1 MRKVLV
7 MSVSLALFAAACGG
21 GDDDS
26 ASTSTVP
33 DTEAPTAASTTEGGG
48 GGGDSG
54 DSGDGGSAATT
65 APAADS
71 ISDVPLVIARDMDL
85 STLDPARSFCDTC
98 QMFLS
103 AVYQTLIGLDPA
115 DNATFLPRLAT
126 SWEGN
131 ADNTQ
136 FTFKLDPNAVFS
148 DGSPVEAADVAWSWL
163 RLRNIDASASFLL
176 ASIDTIDTPDA
187 GTVVVNLKFPDSAF
201 LAKAN
206 APYTVIINSDVAIEN
221 GANADEDAEVTDTSE
236 PWFLTNSAGSGPFVL
251 ESYAEGDELI
261 LARNE
266 NYWGEGPFFEEVD
279 VRQVQ
284 DAVTQRQ
291 LLESGDVDIAMQIDP
306 DTASGISSSDVLID
320 YVESFNFVYIG
331 MAEGA
336 TADQPLTAEIR
347 EAIGLAIDYEGMI
360 DVTVGGK
367 GAVQASPIPNGF
379 SGTEGLTLPQRD
391 LEGARALL
399 EAAGV
404 ADGFSIRAAY
414 PTFNVYGVDFNTM
427 MQKLQIDLAEVNIN
441 LDLVPLEV
449 SVWVDEWFS
458 EDGIPLTAVYYAPDH
473 TDSIQYIE
481 YFGQVPDS
489 RWGANANP
497 GGDPLIDPEQVRL
510 QGEALAATGAEKE
523 ALYRQLAEAM
533 IADRV
538 VIPLVNPNLVLA
550 RRADIDGVHYSAC
563 CNLELGRVSRTG

>member
-1 MRKVLV
+1 MRKFLAV
-7 MSVSLALFAAACGG
+7 SVSLALCAAACGG
-21 GDDDS
+21 DDDDS
-26 ASTSTVP
+26 GSTAL
-33 DTEAPTAASTTEGGG
+33 DTEAPTEVTTGDTA
-48 GGGDSG
+48 GDSG
-54 DSGDGGSAATT
+54 DTTGDSGDTAEPEPGSDAV
-65 APAADS
+65 
-71 ISDVPLVIARDMDL
+71 SDVPLVIARDMDL

-98 QMFLS
+98 QMYLS

-115 DNATFLPRLAT
+115 DNATFVPRLAT

-131 ADNTQ
+131 DDNTQ
-136 FTFKLDPNAVFS
+136 FTFTLDPDAVFA
-148 DGSPVEAADVAWSWL
+148 DGSPVEAEDVAWSWL

-176 ASIDTIDTPDA
+176 ASIDTIDTPDP

-206 APYTVIINSDVAIEN
+206 APYTVVINSELAIAN

-236 PWFLTNSAGSGPFVL
+236 QWFLTNSAGSGPFVL
-251 ESYAEGDELI
+251 DSYTEGDELK
-261 LARNE
+261 LARNV
-266 NYWGEGPFFEEVD
+266 NYWGDGPYFDAVT

-291 LLESGDVDIAMQIDP
+291 LLETGDVDIAMQIDP
-306 DTASGISSSDVLID
+306 DTASGISSADVQVD
-320 YVESFNFVYIG
+320 FVKSFNFVYIG

-336 TADQPLTAEIR
+336 TADVPLTADIR

-379 SGTEGLTLPQRD
+379 LGTEGLPLPERD

-399 EAAGV
+399 DAAGV
-404 ADGFSIRAAY
+404 GDGFSIRAAY
-414 PTFNVYGVDFNTM
+414 PTFNVYGVDFTTM
-427 MQKLQIDLAEVNIN
+427 MQKLQIDLAEVNIE
-441 LDLVPLEV
+441 LDLVPLDV

-481 YFGQVPDS
+481 YFAMVPGS
-489 RWGANANP
+489 RWSANANP
-497 GGDPLIDPEQVRL
+497 GGDPIIEPEEVRL

-523 ALYRQLAEAM
+523 ALYHQLAEAM

-550 RRADIDGVHYSAC
+550 RRADIEGVHYSAC